1 MEEQKKVKKNK
12 LINRVFYY
20 TYLNH
25 RTNCNYI
32 IFIVTTLLHNIPF
45 YTSFLTKPLE
55 CHVI

>member
-32 IFIVTTLLHNIPF
+32 IFIVTTLLHIGSGF
-45 YTSFLTKPLE
+45 VKGLVGVLWL
-55 CHVI
+55 